1 MNQSKIPV
9 RYAKALFLLGKEMGM
24 LDTLVK
30 DIKLLSA
37 FFENN
42 PALIP
47 WLSSPIIKMADKKEL
62 FRKQFGENIS
72 QPAYRFIDL
81 VITKQRERFFPS
93 IFRDFISFYKAD
105 AGIKTLIFTTAV
117 KADEAIKEK
126 LCHLYAQKNQ
136 SGYELIARE
145 KPSIMGGFML
155 QVDDIL
161 YDASLATELKKLK
174 KELTAQVKA
183 FTG

>member
-9 RYAKALFLLGKEMGM
+9 RYAKAFFLLGKEREI
-24 LDTLVK
+24 LDTLMK

-37 FFENN
+37 FFENS
-42 PALIP
+42 PSLIP

-62 FRKQFGENIS
+62 FRKQFGEEIS
-72 QPAYRFIDL
+72 HPAYRFIDL
-81 VITKQRERFFPS
+81 VITRQRERFFPS
-93 IFRDFISFYKAD
+93 IFRDFISFYKDD
-105 AGIKTLIFTTAV
+105 AGIKTLIFTTAMKV
-117 KADEAIKEK
+117 DEVIKEK
-126 LCHLYAQKNQ
+126 LCQIFAQKNQ

-145 KPSIMGGFML
+145 KPSIIGGFML
-155 QVDDIL
+155 QIDDIL

-174 KELTAQVKA
+174 KELTTQVKA